1 MAGGSVVLSLVS
13 GLLDDKT
20 GTLPLSYHCR
30 PVQCGTSPCG
40 ALTLPYL
47 ARLFIH
53 TSAFLSV
60 PNTVQNFS
68 FNILNITIKDIH
80 S

>member
-1 MAGGSVVLSLVS
+1 MEGGSVVLSLIRE
-13 GLLDDKT
+13 LLDEKT

-30 PVQCGTSPCG
+30 PVQRGTSPCG

-60 PNTVQNFS
+60 PNTVKNFS
-68 FNILNITIKDIH
+68 FNPLNITVEDIH